1 MKAIINIEIVE
12 HNNYTSFDKEINGE
26 NITECKKKT
35 YLLTKENG
43 PQDLMHKF
51 VKKAF
56 NKNITYSK
64 HLCANCENMTK
75 CEKVLDKEKKNL
87 NAYSFITSAIKIV
100 TIIPELQ
107 EAAKSMESY
116 KDADNYDK
124 DMDNDDKD
132 MLSRVG
138 KSIPSILVFNCENFV
153 DDSNDERYKY
163 CRECYT
169 YDENKNNEECYSKNN
184 KYPRHKKRHF

>member
-1 MKAIINIEIVE
+1 
-12 HNNYTSFDKEINGE
+12 
-26 NITECKKKT
+26 
-35 YLLTKENG
+35 
-43 PQDLMHKF
+43 MHKF
-51 VKKAF
+51 VKQAF
-56 NKNITYSK
+56 DRNITYSK

-75 CEKVLDKEKKNL
+75 CEKVLDKEKKSL

-116 KDADNYDK
+116 KDADN
-124 DMDNDDKD
+124 DDKD
-132 MLSRVG
+132 MLSKVG
-138 KSIPSILVFNCENFV
+138 KSIPSILVFKCKNFV

-169 YDENKNNEECYSKNN
+169 YDENNEECYSKNN
-184 KYPRHKKRHF
+184 KYPRHKKRRL